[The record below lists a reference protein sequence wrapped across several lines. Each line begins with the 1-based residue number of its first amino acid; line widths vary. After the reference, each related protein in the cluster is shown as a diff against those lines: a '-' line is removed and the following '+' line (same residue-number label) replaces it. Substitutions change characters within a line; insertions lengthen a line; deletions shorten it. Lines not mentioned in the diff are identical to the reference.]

1 MRLVGSQGGVQWWM
15 KSKAPRPQS
24 GIGKEAM
31 SYLSR
36 HQARLLLGSLN
47 TLNNFHPLFY

>member
-15 KSKAPRPQS
+15 KSKAPPPQS
-24 GIGKEAM
+24 EIGKEAM

-36 HQARLLLGSLN
+36 HQACLLLGSLN
-47 TLNNFHPLFY
+47 TLNIFHPLFY